1 MSKSDWFVK
10 DNRGK
15 ERTGVLMK
23 LEENE
28 HSRYEFEVWFEY
40 TRRAMNDIREG
51 TMLAVPNYATTQK
64 VRHYSII
71 EVTSIKPIHY
81 AIGEN
86 PSGFPGF
93 VMEAAKNAAQDW
105 TGQDDDPTE
114 DTTTIQCTAIP
125 TNLELVEEDG
135 KYTFRT
141 EENIPMVG
149 SIVNI
154 LGTEPTRQVVNRDID
169 LEVEKDELFIGGK
182 LTRDANVEVY
192 VRTEDLIQVHF
203 GVFGFTGAGKSNL
216 LSTYI
221 AKLLTGKVSVKV
233 VLFDLMGE
241 YTGLLIDQLNS
252 NKLGTA
258 YVIALGERTLPGP
271 VIDYLNKVKNAPDVS
286 KAAESLN
293 RITLLPKRLQKEKIY
308 LQVALAKLLEGNK
321 VKVFSEIDNLT
332 IYYLFYDYNNSQCP
346 SAFKKRVA
354 TNLKEQRKTIIKT
367 VLDQCLQA
375 PRDYKGQKDY
385 KRITLN
391 KSLAEE
397 LIKVLNQ
404 ELAKPE
410 NREFHKDKGG
420 DFEGVIGQITSAI
433 PLLESISPAAISMS
447 QILTD
452 LNDKASGSSIYIIQA
467 HNPSEMREFAATF
480 GEAVYESRRRSGEI
494 RPLVSFI
501 FDEADEF
508 IPLSAKGSYERS
520 KEIVATLA
528 RRGRKFGLGVGIATQ
543 RTRYLDTSIMAQP
556 HTYLVSKLPRSND
569 RAVVAEAFGVSE
581 DMFRQTFKFK
591 PGNWLIMSHDA
602 TGLKAIPVPIQ
613 TEDANE
619 RLKKY
624 LETLGD
630 F

>member
-1 MSKSDWFVK
+1 
-10 DNRGK
+10 
-15 ERTGVLMK
+15 
-23 LEENE
+23 
-28 HSRYEFEVWFEY
+28 
-40 TRRAMNDIREG
+40 
-51 TMLAVPNYATTQK
+51 
-64 VRHYSII
+64 
-71 EVTSIKPIHY
+71 
-81 AIGEN
+81 
-86 PSGFPGF
+86 
-93 VMEAAKNAAQDW
+93 MEAAKNAAQDW

-149 SIVNI
+149 STVNI

-169 LEVEKDELFIGGK
+169 LEVEKDELFVGGT
-182 LTRDANVEVY
+182 LTRDANVDVY

-221 AKLLTGKVSVKV
+221 SELLTGKVPVKV

-241 YTGLLIDQLNS
+241 YTGLLIDKLNS
-252 NKLGTA
+252 DKLSTA
-258 YVIALGERTLPGP
+258 YVVALGERTLPGP
-271 VIDYLNKVKNAPDVS
+271 VVDYLNQVQNAPNVT

-293 RITLLPKRLQKEKIY
+293 RITLLPKRLQKEKLY
-308 LQVALAKLLEGNK
+308 LQIALAKLLEQGR
-321 VKVFSEIDNLT
+321 VKIFSHVDNLT
-332 IYYLFYDYNNSQCP
+332 IWYLFYDYTNNPKCP
-346 SAFKKRVA
+346 LGYKQRRAQ
-354 TNLKEQRKTIIKT
+354 NLIEQRKAIIKV
-367 VLDQCLQA
+367 VLDQCLKFS
-375 PRDYKGQKDY
+375 RDYKGKKDY
-385 KRITLN
+385 KQITLN
-391 KSLAEE
+391 KELAEE
-397 LIKVLNQ
+397 LLK
-404 ELAKPE
+404 
-410 NREFHKDKGG
+410 
-420 DFEGVIGQITSAI
+420 VIGQELSKEENSKFQQEGDFAGVIDQITSI
-433 PLLESISPAAISMS
+433 LPQLESISPAGLSMS
-447 QILTD
+447 KMITD
-452 LNDKASGSSIYIIQA
+452 LNDKESGSSIYIIQA
-467 HNPSEMREFAATF
+467 HNPSEMRDFAATF